1 MKEEKHEKRGRL
13 LKIIKSGNATI
24 EVYESDISDE
34 ERKQNL
40 ISLYKTI
47 NEIAENKRREGKNV
61 DDWFYTKEELE
72 EMKKSGKYRFL

>member
-1 MKEEKHEKRGRL
+1 MSL

-24 EVYESDISDE
+24 EVYDSDISDE
-34 ERKQNL
+34 ERKRNL

-47 NEIAENKRREGKNV
+47 NEIADNKRKEGKNV
-61 DDWFYTKEELE
+61 DDWFYTKERLE

>member
-1 MKEEKHEKRGRL
+1 MSL

-24 EVYESDISDE
+24 EVYDSDLSDE

-61 DDWFYTKEELE
+61 DNWFYTKERLD

>member
-1 MKEEKHEKRGRL
+1 MSL

-24 EVYESDISDE
+24 EVYDCDLSDE

-61 DDWFYTKEELE
+61 DDWFYTKERLE
-72 EMKKSGKYRFL
+72 EMKKSKKYKFL